1 MSSTTLRCDLLSNLA
16 LITFDTQHKELRA
29 MVSRA
34 FHQLSNNKRE
44 IVKFDSK
51 GSKSYNYGLS
61 AWINESGE
69 ANEQFLPK
77 LFLFYTFKIPTFK
90 Q

>member
-1 MSSTTLRCDLLSNLA
+1 
-16 LITFDTQHKELRA
+16 

>member
-16 LITFDTQHKELRA
+16 LITFDTQHKELWA

-44 IVKFDSK
+44 VVEFDSK

-61 AWINESGE
+61 ACINESGE
-69 ANEQFLPK
+69 ANEQFLP
-77 LFLFYTFKIPTFK
+77 
-90 Q
+90 

>member
-1 MSSTTLRCDLLSNLA
+1 
-16 LITFDTQHKELRA
+16 

-51 GSKSYNYGLS
+51 GSKSYKYGLS
-61 AWINESGE
+61 ACINESGE
-69 ANEQFLPK
+69 ANEQFLP
-77 LFLFYTFKIPTFK
+77 
-90 Q
+90 